1 MIKLVDILFEMYP
14 PYKANMVKKTRYK
27 ASDVW
32 TNDPETIE
40 ELITNTKIIC
50 DNCGWSWK
58 KDDGYLNKINPNGSS
73 SKVGDVGSSIG
84 VDSSS
89 EVIVSSSETTSSSA
103 SDNLANS
110 SSINLSKSSFK
121 AI

>member
-58 KDDGYLNKINPNGSS
+58 KEDGGKDLYMDMIITLI
-73 SKVGDVGSSIG
+73 
-84 VDSSS
+84 
-89 EVIVSSSETTSSSA
+89 
-103 SDNLANS
+103 
-110 SSINLSKSSFK
+110 
-121 AI
+121 